1 MATPVEEIKEKLN
14 IADLVGEYV
23 RLQQRG
29 TNYKGL
35 CPFHNEKSPSFTVSE
50 EKQFY
55 HCFGCGK
62 GGDVFQFIQ
71 DIEGVEFVEAL
82 RMLAKKTG
90 VQLRAV
96 NKQEENVR
104 TRLQDIVEHATVF
117 FQQQLNTPAAA
128 HARAYTEKRGLTQE
142 AIQTFRIGYAPE
154 SWDLLVKF
162 LKSKNF
168 TDAELQQSGMVV
180 LGKNGSLYDRFRDR
194 LMFPIE
200 HTQGAVIGF
209 TGRILKDDAKEAKYV
224 NTPET
229 PLYHKGSVLYGLS
242 KSKTFIQKVGAVV
255 LMEGQMDVVS
265 SFQHQIRNVVAS
277 SGTALTADQVKL
289 LKRYTQNVILAFDG
303 DAAGVKAAWKGM
315 QIAVQE
321 GMNIKVMALPEGED
335 PADIVKR
342 DPDVLRE
349 LGKTARPF
357 MDYAFDQVLS
367 KLDLTLAHNKK
378 TAAQELLPMIALFPD
393 QIEQTHYIH
402 QLSNTLGVED
412 AVLAE
417 KIRTFRASQ
426 QMSTARA
433 VNNRPGQ
440 GSAATASSTDETA
453 TADHPQDPETPY
465 QGRIDQLLALMIKY
479 PAVVTPRAIE
489 YFPAEL
495 RLGSLESQQLYKSL
509 LNQYTQQSTNELQQ
523 PSDLSNHTA
532 DSYRARIEMLAQE
545 WYARLDDR
553 QLEKELMTLLVSLKR
568 HAIQSRLRSLRQEL
582 VNAEREQQ
590 AELITRYTT
599 ELSQLTVMLH
609 QLS

>member
-14 IADLVGEYV
+14 IADVVGEYV
-23 RLQQRG
+23 RLQKRG

-62 GGDVFQFIQ
+62 GGDVFQFLQ

-90 VQLRAV
+90 VQLRAI
-96 NKQEENVR
+96 NKQEENQR
-104 TRLQDIVEHATVF
+104 TRLQDVLEHATVF
-117 FQQQLNTPAAA
+117 FQQQLNTSVAA
-128 HARAYTEKRGLTQE
+128 HARVYTEKRGLN
-142 AIQTFRIGYAPE
+142 ADSIQTFRIGYAPE
-154 SWDLLVKF
+154 SWDMLVKY
-162 LKSKNF
+162 LQSKGF
-168 TDAELQQSGMVV
+168 SDAELQQSGMVV

-242 KSKTFIQKVGAVV
+242 KSKSFIQKVNAVV

-265 SFQHQIRNVVAS
+265 SFQNQIRNVVAS

-289 LKRYTQNVILAFDG
+289 LKRYTHNVILAFDG
-303 DAAGVKAAWKGM
+303 DAAGIKAAWKGM
-315 QIAVQE
+315 QLAVQE
-321 GMNIKVMALPEGED
+321 GMNIKVMALPQGED

-342 DPDVLRE
+342 DPNVLRE

-357 MDYAFDQVLS
+357 MEYAFDQVLQP
-367 KLDLTLAHNKK
+367 LDLTLAHNKK

-402 QLSNTLGVED
+402 QLSNILGVDD

-426 QMSTARA
+426 QASTQGRSTTPQQQPQSA
-433 VNNRPGQ
+433 VAQPQ
-440 GSAATASSTDETA
+440 PQVTA
-453 TADHPQDPETPY
+453 TVMPY
-465 QGRIDQLLALMIKY
+465 QARVDQLLALLVKY
-479 PAVVTPRAIE
+479 PEVIPKAIE
-489 YFPAEL
+489 YFPSEL
-495 RLGSLESQQLYKSL
+495 GLGSAESEELYKSL
-509 LNQYTQQSTNELQQ
+509 LNQYTQQSTNEPQE
-523 PSDLSNHTA
+523 PSELSKKPA

-545 WYARLDDR
+545 WYVRLDDR
-553 QLEKELMTLLVSLKR
+553 QLEKESMTLLVSLKQ
-568 HAIQSRLRSLRQEL
+568 HFIQSRLRRLRQEL

-590 AELITRYTT
+590 TELITRYTT